1 MKRSKLTA
9 AGEAATELILE
20 VFRLN
25 GRLLM
30 SGDRLVALLGLTSAR
45 WQVLGAIALAE
56 QPQPVAWLAR
66 SMGLNR
72 QGVQRLVNEMIEDG
86 LVETRPNPHHRRAH
100 HVVLTKRGRDAYEAA
115 ARLQAPWVTDLVKG
129 LSRDE
134 IATALRVAA
143 TLRARLEQD
152 LKRDAGDEDA

>member
-9 AGEAATELILE
+9 AGEAATEFILE

-30 SGDRLVALLGLTSAR
+30 SGDRLVAPLGLTSAR

-129 LSRDE
+129 LSCDE

-143 TLRARLEQD
+143 TLRARLEQN
-152 LKRDAGDEDA
+152 LKREDGSE